1 MTTGEMT
8 LGEIA
13 AAPASRLV
21 ILLNG
26 APPDAES
33 AVLLAL
39 RYASTAAAM
48 DVATEVHFVGPC
60 VALLQMGA
68 ADGELLAQLRQVV
81 ELDGEIFVCPV
92 ALAEQDMTERDLIAE
107 VSGVRGAPS
116 LVAAGMAPGA
126 RFMVF

>member
-1 MTTGEMT
+1 MT
-8 LGEIA
+8 

-26 APPDAES
+26 GAPDAAS
-33 AVLLAL
+33 TVLLAL
-39 RYASTAAAM
+39 RYACTAAAM

-60 VALLQMGA
+60 VALLRRGV
-68 ADGELLAQLRQVV
+68 ADGELLAQLRQAA
-81 ELDGEIFVCPV
+81 ELDAGIFVCPA
-92 ALAEQDMTERDLIAE
+92 ALAAQNLTEADLIAE

-116 LVAAGMAPGA
+116 LLAAGMAAGA